1 MKIDNI
7 NALEHAIEQQS
18 YNEKIYYDL
27 LNSFGGPIK
36 NYTDYLTSQPVD
48 CDYELTDA
56 EKADFNKCLG
66 LLTMI
71 LREDHFCDGALVKRV
86 KNGEVRIILE
96 RMLFLL
102 KNNTELDL

>member
-1 MKIDNI
+1 M
-7 NALEHAIEQQS
+7 
-18 YNEKIYYDL
+18 EKCLTL
-27 LNSFGGPIK
+27 LN
-36 NYTDYLTSQPVD
+36 
-48 CDYELTDA
+48 A
-56 EKADFNKCLG
+56 
-66 LLTMI
+66 I